1 MLVGSSKK
9 QVLTELE
16 GQELYG
22 VGCPDFERLKGVRA
36 GLSRKSLWLICR
48 SDNSKRRGGE
58 AGLGRENLKA
68 GYRSV
73 KGVTNVQGNLGA

>member
-22 VGCPDFERLKGVRA
+22 VGCHDFERLKRVRA
-36 GLSRKSLWLICR
+36 GLSRESLCLIYR
-48 SDNSKRRGGE
+48 SDNSERRGGE
-58 AGLGRENLKA
+58 AGLGRENLRA
-68 GYRSV
+68 GCRSD
-73 KGVTNVQGNLGA
+73 KGVTKPQGNLGA